1 MLHKLPEEE
10 GQSINVIFPSHTSL
24 ASVRLH
30 IVCQEVKMHKN
41 KQFMEDMLGCEVQE
55 QCFK

>member
-24 ASVRLH
+24 ASIRLH
-30 IVCQEVKMHKN
+30 SVISE
-41 KQFMEDMLGCEVQE
+41 LGSQNA
-55 QCFK
+55 